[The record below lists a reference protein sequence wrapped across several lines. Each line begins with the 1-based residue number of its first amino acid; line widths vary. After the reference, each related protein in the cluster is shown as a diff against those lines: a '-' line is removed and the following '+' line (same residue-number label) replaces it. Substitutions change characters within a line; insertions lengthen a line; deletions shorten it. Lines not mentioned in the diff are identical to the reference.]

1 MEDSGFGIRDS
12 GLEIEAAIS
21 IYLTP
26 ALAAHVCDTSPL
38 PRIPNPESRLL
49 PMRYLICLIG
59 GALLG
64 ALVAVTIA
72 NILGQRNAYPR
83 ALMNVMQHE
92 LGRARDLVH
101 ANQCASPDADAAAAR
116 LASMSK
122 DVEPAL
128 LAPGAHDRVF
138 SQYASDLRDA
148 VAAFAAA
155 SDCPG
160 RAEAVTKIGHAC
172 DACHRDYK

>member
-1 MEDSGFGIRDS
+1 
-12 GLEIEAAIS
+12 
-21 IYLTP
+21 
-26 ALAAHVCDTSPL
+26 
-38 PRIPNPESRLL
+38 
-49 PMRYLICLIG
+49 MRYLVCLIG

-72 NILGQRNAYPR
+72 NVLGQRNAYPR
-83 ALMNVMQHE
+83 ALMNVMEHD
-92 LGRARDLVH
+92 LGRARDLVR
-101 ANQCASPDADAAAAR
+101 ANQCATPDANATAEHLKLIANDI
-116 LASMSK
+116 
-122 DVEPAL
+122 EPAL

-155 SDCPG
+155 ADCPA
-160 RAEAVTKIGHAC
+160 RSQALTKIGHAC

>member
-1 MEDSGFGIRDS
+1 
-12 GLEIEAAIS
+12 
-21 IYLTP
+21 
-26 ALAAHVCDTSPL
+26 
-38 PRIPNPESRLL
+38 
-49 PMRYLICLIG
+49 MRYLVSLIA

-64 ALVAVTIA
+64 ALLAVTIA
-72 NILGQRNAYPR
+72 NIVGERNAYPR

-101 ANQCASPDADAAAAR
+101 ANRCSSPDANAAAEH
-116 LASMSK
+116 LALMAG
-122 DVEPAL
+122 DIEPAL
-128 LAPGAHDRVF
+128 IAPGAHDRVF

-155 SDCPG
+155 ADCPA

>member
-1 MEDSGFGIRDS
+1 
-12 GLEIEAAIS
+12 
-21 IYLTP
+21 
-26 ALAAHVCDTSPL
+26 
-38 PRIPNPESRLL
+38 
-49 PMRYLICLIG
+49 MRYLVCLIG

-83 ALMNVMQHE
+83 ALMNVMQYQ
-92 LGRARDLVH
+92 LGHARDLVE
-101 ANQCASPDADAAAAR
+101 AGQCATADANAAAGH
-116 LASMSK
+116 LALIAG

-128 LAPGAHDRVF
+128 LAPGAHDRVL
-138 SQYASDLRDA
+138 SQYAGDLRDA

-155 SDCPG
+155 ADCPS
-160 RAEAVTKIGHAC
+160 RAAAVTKIGHAC